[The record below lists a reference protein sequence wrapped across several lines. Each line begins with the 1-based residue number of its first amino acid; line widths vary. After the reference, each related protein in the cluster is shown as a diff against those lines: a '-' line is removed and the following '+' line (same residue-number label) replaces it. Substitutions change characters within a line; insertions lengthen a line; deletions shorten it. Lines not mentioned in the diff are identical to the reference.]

1 MPIAYAL
8 SWRIASQLFPF
19 FFNSRQGSL
28 IDDLDDNYDQDS
40 EAKAIESFLHG
51 VRSAPNKDKLAFF
64 SARQR

>member
-51 VRSAPNKDKLAFF
+51 VRSAPN
-64 SARQR
+64 